1 MKIIVQWATI
11 ISPIIAVL
19 LARWTSR
26 RGARDASKM
35 IKSVKELTKVQI
47 EVTKVQLSK
56 ELWDAKKRSDQ
67 ASERKKNHDSFNFTN
82 HFVGGAF
89 DSIHQ
94 REEEN
99 QNLSD
104 NLIFYSQQAKVLQS
118 CLNKLEK
125 LSEKVE

>member
-1 MKIIVQWATI
+1 MDSMKIIVQWATI

-82 HFVGGAF
+82 HY
-89 DSIHQ
+89 
-94 REEEN
+94 
-99 QNLSD
+99 
-104 NLIFYSQQAKVLQS
+104 LIFYSQQAKVLQS